1 MTDFPHIPAETQK
14 QDYISKLWELL
25 RAQPIPAPRVVRA
38 AEEDHGDYMVES
50 LELGYAGTMV
60 RGFLTRPKATGRHPA
75 ILYAHAHGR
84 RYDIGAGELLDGRAA
99 LRGPLGPVFARAGFV
114 TLCIDMPCFG
124 ARSGVSEDALVKQTL
139 WRGHTVM
146 GQMLSELSGALS
158 YLNTRPDVDAE
169 RIGAF
174 GISMGATHA
183 YMLAGLD
190 ARIKAV
196 AHLCCYADFET
207 LIDLDHHDLHG
218 HYLTIPGFSQ
228 ATSVGQ
234 IAGLV
239 APRPQLICNGTDD
252 PLTPPSA
259 IARAYRETE
268 AAYQASGS
276 PENLRYIAYPDT
288 GHTETDAMRDEVMA
302 FFATHLG
309 QAKA

>member
-1 MTDFPHIPAETQK
+1 MTHIPPLQPEMHK

-25 RAQPIPAPRVVRA
+25 CAQPAPAPQVIRA
-38 AEEDHGDYMVES
+38 TEEDHGDYVVET
-50 LELGYAGTMV
+50 LDLDYAGTSI

-75 ILYAHAHGR
+75 MLYAHAHGR
-84 RYDIGAGELLDGRAA
+84 RYDIGAAELLDGRAA

-124 ARSGVSEDALVKQTL
+124 TRSGVSEDALVKQTL

-158 YLNTRPDVDAE
+158 YLCARSDVDAE

-218 HYLTIPGFSQ
+218 HYLTIPGFSH

-239 APRPQLICNGTDD
+239 APRPQLICNGADD
-252 PLTPPSA
+252 PLTPPAA